1 MPNLSPSMTQGN
13 IVEWKKKEG
22 DKIKPG
28 DVLAAVETDKAVVD
42 FDYNDEG
49 YLAKILFP
57 SGAKD
62 VKVGTVRKSCNQ
74 IN

>member
-1 MPNLSPSMTQGN
+1 MPNLSPSMTAGN

-22 DKIKPG
+22 DKIKSG

-42 FDYNDEG
+42 FDYNEEG

-57 SGAKD
+57 SGSKD
-62 VKVGTVRKSCNQ
+62 VNVGTVSIKY
-74 IN
+74 